1 NEHTTN
7 TTERNKTNSLLLNRC
22 AGVNYTKHKEYKKL
36 HIPNNNTKSIIV
48 WGCSRPLYSSHTT
61 PQPPT
66 TTTHQRIHDR
76 INDWATPGQ

>member
-1 NEHTTN
+1 TQQTTK
-7 TTERNKTNSLLLNRC
+7 RGTNPNAAAHR

-36 HIPNNNTKSIIV
+36 HIPNNNTQSIIV